1 MYTKADWEELKAD
14 LRDTDWSYID
24 KCSASESAARTTNLI
39 LSCAERHI
47 PRKQICTKKKS
58 HPWLTEKI
66 VQLVADKHAATGTT
80 EYEAAVKACSAGM
93 LSEYNLY
100 TLDARKK
107 LLEAKSGSKRWW
119 TLSRELLMQR
129 TKVQNMPALKADN
142 GSWMHES
149 AHKAEL
155 LANTFNGKNVLP
167 ELSENEYTELPR
179 SEHSQNLRNV
189 WSESSAGKVLAS
201 LDESSG
207 TGPDLLPSKILKYCA
222 KELAFP
228 VLQLALRILATGEW
242 PHIWRE
248 HWMVPIYKRNA
259 VFQPQN
265 YRAIHMTAVLP
276 KVVERL
282 VLLLLTPHVTL
293 WSLAGENQFQQK
305 SHDIHIQKPTPKM
318 NLPFFCLGCRRVRR
332 LT

>member
-1 MYTKADWEELKAD
+1 MGCDGSVRGPTREQHLLDLVITNIESVSVVVASKNADHAVLLASLNLSISQTVAQWRQVWLYTKADWEELKEAD

-24 KCSASESAARTTNLI
+24 KCSASESVARTTNLI
-39 LSCAERHI
+39 LSCAERHF
-47 PRKQICTKKKS
+47 PRKKICTKKKS

-66 VQLVADKHAATGTT
+66 VQLVAEKHAATGTT
-80 EYEAAVKACSAGM
+80 EYEAAVKACSAGT

-189 WSESSAGKVLAS
+189 WSESGAGKVLAS

-207 TGPDLLPSKILKYCA
+207 TGPDLLPSKI
-222 KELAFP
+222 
-228 VLQLALRILATGEW
+228 
-242 PHIWRE
+242 
-248 HWMVPIYKRNA
+248 
-259 VFQPQN
+259 
-265 YRAIHMTAVLP
+265 
-276 KVVERL
+276 
-282 VLLLLTPHVTL
+282 
-293 WSLAGENQFQQK
+293 
-305 SHDIHIQKPTPKM
+305 
-318 NLPFFCLGCRRVRR
+318 
-332 LT
+332 